1 MLKALLNKLNEAGGL
16 ISIISLLLSIFIWFS
31 TGSIKRSI
39 IQKRQIK
46 EYKTAK
52 RSSVKRLK
60 SIAASIQS
68 DSLFDNAIK
77 VELLTEI
84 NALVKYKG
92 FIDFN
97 SWLYIYQLNWI
108 LRRSTIS
115 EKNANRTVS
124 LIASLCGRMDV
135 EPVNK
140 EMG

>member
-1 MLKALLNKLNEAGGL
+1 MKGLMYMLKALLNKLNEAGGL

-77 VELLTEI
+77 VELLTVI

-97 SWLYIYQLNWI
+97 S
-108 LRRSTIS
+108 
-115 EKNANRTVS
+115 
-124 LIASLCGRMDV
+124 
-135 EPVNK
+135 
-140 EMG
+140 